1 MRSVASSTWCALLI
15 VGLLAAWPV
24 LVAAQL
30 PTARL
35 LSIFPAGGRAGSE
48 LELTLTLG
56 VDLEGATQLRFSHPG
71 ITAVQKLAPVEGQ
84 PNPQP
89 VPNQFLVKIAP
100 DVPPGLYE
108 VRVAGGAYGVTNP
121 RAFVVSNLVEVTET
135 EPNNS
140 LAQANEVP
148 LGAWINGR
156 SEPARDVDYFR
167 FAAKAGQKL
176 IVDCWAERI
185 DSRMDGT
192 LEIFDPDGRQLAQS
206 RDVERHD
213 PVLVF
218 QVPADG
224 QYVLK
229 VYDFQYQGASEFVY
243 RVSVS
248 DAPHID
254 FIFPPSGRPGTK
266 ATYTLYGANLP
277 GSQPAEGVSLA
288 GRPLEKLN
296 VEIELPDDDV
306 SRVTRNWE
314 APVFATEALLDAAT
328 YKLGSPAGSSN
339 PVSILL
345 AAHDVV
351 AEQEPNDATPQRM
364 TIPSEIVG
372 QFGQAGDN
380 DVFEF
385 EARKDQAIWID
396 VYSHR
401 LGLPTDPLLVVQ
413 QVAVDDKGAETVKE
427 LVAQDDPGTNVGALD
442 FNTTTSDPVL
452 RFVAPADGKYRVV
465 LRDLYGENRG
475 GPELIYRLVLR
486 GDEPDFRLIALSEFP
501 LNGQQAPMIWTNR
514 LAKGGTDS
522 LRLYALRTD
531 GFNGEIEVRVEGL
544 PEGVTCP
551 PAYLG
556 PGQSTVSLVFSA
568 TEQVADFV
576 GPLKITG
583 RAKLGDQDVV
593 REARAAAIVWG
604 PATRPTTTR
613 LIRGIDLAVA
623 GTAPYR
629 VDVTPAEITL
639 PQSRLASFEV
649 KATRRG
655 DFAGALALT
664 PTPIVG
670 VQGEAVNLPADQQQ
684 AAAFL
689 FFQSDLAPGR
699 YTFDVRS
706 STQVPFTKKPDG
718 SDKQPLNVNE
728 ASSPVTVTIVPGPLV
743 IEPQVPNKGNL
754 KAGATIEVPIKLV
767 RRNGFAGPVTLD
779 LLLNGA
785 AGLTAAA
792 VVVPADQDQAKL
804 AIVVAA
810 DAAEGPRPH
819 VAVRAVVD
827 QSGQMVELH
836 QPIPVVIQK

>member
-1 MRSVASSTWCALLI
+1 MRSVASSTWRALLMA
-15 VGLLAAWPV
+15 GLLAAWPA

-48 LELTLTLG
+48 LDLTLTSG
-56 VDLEGATQLRFSHPG
+56 VDLEGAAQLRFSHPG

-89 VPNQFLVKIAP
+89 VANQFQVKIAP

-108 VRVAGGAYGVTNP
+108 VRAAGGAYGVTNP
-121 RAFVVSNLVEVTET
+121 RAFVVSNLAEVAET
-135 EPNNS
+135 EPNNT

-156 SEPARDVDYFR
+156 SEPARDVDCFR

-176 IVDCWAERI
+176 VFDCWAERI
-185 DSRMDGT
+185 DSRLDGT
-192 LEIFDPDGRQLAQS
+192 LEIYGPDGRQLAQS

-213 PVLVF
+213 PVLIF

-229 VYDFQYQGASEFVY
+229 VYDFQYQGTSEFVY

-296 VEIELPDDDV
+296 VEIELPGDEV

-339 PVSILL
+339 PVSIVL
-345 AAHDVV
+345 AGHEVV
-351 AEQEPNDATPQRM
+351 TEQESNEPAPQRV
-364 TIPSEIVG
+364 TVPCETVG
-372 QFGQAGDN
+372 QFGQAGDV

-413 QVAVDDKGAETVKE
+413 QVTVDDKGAESVKE
-427 LVAQDDPGTNVGALD
+427 LVAQDDPGTNVAALD

-486 GDEPDFRLIALSEFP
+486 GDEPDFRLIALPEFP
-501 LNGQQAPMIWTNR
+501 LNGQQAPNVWTSR

-522 LRLYALRTD
+522 LRLYALRKD
-531 GFNGEIEVRVEGL
+531 GFNGEIEVLVEGL

-551 PAYLG
+551 PTYLG

-568 TEQVADFV
+568 TEQAADFV

-583 RAKLGDQDVV
+583 RAKLGEQDAV

-623 GTAPYR
+623 GSAPYR

-639 PQSRLASFEV
+639 PQSRLASFDV

-670 VQGEAVNLPADQQQ
+670 AQGEAVNLPADQQQ

-706 STQVPFTKKPDG
+706 ATQVPFTKKPDG
-718 SDKQPLNVNE
+718 SDKQPLNVND

-743 IEPQVPNKGNL
+743 IEPQVPNKGNM

-767 RRNGFAGPVTLD
+767 RRNGFAGPVMLD

-804 AIVVAA
+804 AIAVAA
-810 DAAEGPRPH
+810 DAPEGPRPH

>member
-1 MRSVASSTWCALLI
+1 MRSVASSTWRALLI
-15 VGLLAAWPV
+15 ASTLLPWPAM
-24 LVAAQL
+24 VAAQL
-30 PTARL
+30 PAARL
-35 LSIFPAGGRAGSE
+35 LSIFPPGGRAGSE
-48 LELTLTLG
+48 LDFTLTAG
-56 VDLEGATQLRFSHPG
+56 VDLEGVAQLRFSHPG

-84 PNPQP
+84 PTPQP
-89 VPNQFLVKIAP
+89 VANQFQVKIAP

-108 VRVAGGAYGVTNP
+108 VRAAGGAYWVTNP
-121 RAFVVSNLVEVTET
+121 RAFVVSDLVEVAET

-140 LAQANEVP
+140 IAQANEVP

-176 IVDCWAERI
+176 VFDCWAERI
-185 DSRMDGT
+185 DSRMDAT
-192 LEIFDPDGRQLAQS
+192 LELYGPEGRLLAQS
-206 RDVERHD
+206 RDVDRHD
-213 PVLVF
+213 PLLVF
-218 QVPADG
+218 NVPADG

-229 VYDFQYQGASEFVY
+229 VFDFQYQGSSEFVY

-254 FIFPPSGRPGTK
+254 FVFPPCGRPGTK

-277 GSQPAEGVSLA
+277 GSQLAEGVLIA
-288 GRPLEKLN
+288 GRPLERLN
-296 VEIELPDDDV
+296 VEIELPGDDV

-328 YKLGSPAGSSN
+328 YRLGSPAGSSN
-339 PVSILL
+339 PVSIVL
-345 AAHDVV
+345 AGHEVV
-351 AEQEPNDATPQRM
+351 AEQESNDAAPQRV
-364 TIPSEIVG
+364 TVPSECVG
-372 QFGQAGDN
+372 QFGKAGDI

-385 EARKDQAIWID
+385 EVRKDQAIWID

-401 LGLPTDPLLVVQ
+401 LGLPTDPLLVLQ
-413 QVAVDDKGAETVKE
+413 QVVVDDKGVETVTE
-427 LVAQDDPGTNVGALD
+427 LIVQDDPGTNVGALD
-442 FNTTTSDPVL
+442 FNTNTSDPVL
-452 RFVAPADGKYRVV
+452 RFVPPADGRCRVV

-486 GDEPDFRLIALSEFP
+486 GDEPDFRLIALPEYP
-501 LNGQQAPMIWTNR
+501 INGQQAPTVWTSR

-522 LRLYALRTD
+522 LRLYALRKD
-531 GFNGEIEVRVEGL
+531 GFNGEIEVLVEGL

-551 PAYLG
+551 PTYLG
-556 PGQSTVSLVFSA
+556 PGQATVSLVLSA
-568 TEQVADFV
+568 TEQAADFV
-576 GPLKITG
+576 GPLRITG
-583 RAKLGDQDVV
+583 RAKLGELDVV
-593 REARAAAIVWG
+593 RVARPAAIVW
-604 PATRPTTTR
+604 PLATRPTTTR
-613 LIRGIDLAVA
+613 LIRAIDLAVA

-629 VDVTPAEITL
+629 VDVVPAEITL
-639 PQSRLASFEV
+639 PQSRLASFEI

-684 AAAFL
+684 ATVFQ

-706 STQVPFTKKPDG
+706 ATQVPFTKKPDG
-718 SDKQPLNVNE
+718 SDKQPLNVND
-728 ASSPVTVTIVPGPLV
+728 ASSPVTVAIVPGPLV
-743 IEPQVPNKGNL
+743 IDPQVPNKGQM
-754 KAGATIEVPIKLV
+754 KAGSTIEVPVKV
-767 RRNGFAGPVTLD
+767 ARRNGFAGPVTLD

-785 AGLTAAA
+785 AGLAAAA

-804 AIVVAA
+804 TIQVAA

-819 VAVRAVVD
+819 VALRAVVD

>member
-1 MRSVASSTWCALLI
+1 M
-15 VGLLAAWPV
+15 
-24 LVAAQL
+24 VAAQL
-30 PTARL
+30 PAARL

-48 LELTLTLG
+48 LDFTLTSG
-56 VDLEGATQLRFSHPG
+56 VDLEGAGQLRFSHPG

-84 PNPQP
+84 PTPQP
-89 VPNQFLVKIAP
+89 VANQFQVKIAA

-108 VRVAGGAYGVTNP
+108 VRAAGGAYGVTNP
-121 RAFVVSNLVEVTET
+121 RAFVVSDLAEVAET

-148 LGAWINGR
+148 FGSWINGR
-156 SEPARDVDYFR
+156 SEPGRDVDYFR

-176 IVDCWAERI
+176 VFDCWAERI
-185 DSRMDGT
+185 DSRMDAT
-192 LEIFDPDGRQLAQS
+192 LELYGPDGRQLAQS

-213 PVLVF
+213 PVLIF

-229 VYDFQYQGASEFVY
+229 VFDFQYQGSSEFVY

-254 FIFPPSGRPGTK
+254 FVFPPSGRPGTK

-277 GSQPAEGVSLA
+277 GSQPAEGLSIA

-296 VEIELPDDDV
+296 VEIELPADDV
-306 SRVTRNWE
+306 SRATRNWE

-328 YKLGSPAGSSN
+328 YKLASSAGSSN
-339 PVSILL
+339 PISIVL
-345 AAHDVV
+345 AHHDVV
-351 AEQEPNDATPQRM
+351 AEQEPNDAAPQRV
-364 TIPSEIVG
+364 TIPCEIVG
-372 QFGQAGDN
+372 QFGKPGDI

-385 EARKDQAIWID
+385 EAHKDQAIWFD

-401 LGLPTDPLLVVQ
+401 LGLPTDPLLVLQ
-413 QVAVDDKGAETVKE
+413 QVVVDDKGVETVTE
-427 LVAQDDPGTNVGALD
+427 VVVQDDPGTNVGGLD
-442 FNTTTSDPVL
+442 FNTTTADPVL
-452 RFVAPADGKYRVV
+452 RFAHKLPVDGRYRVV

-475 GPELIYRLVLR
+475 GPELFYRMVLR
-486 GDEPDFRLIALSEFP
+486 GDEPDFRLIALPEYP
-501 LNGQQAPMIWTNR
+501 LNGQQAPTTWTSR

-522 LRLYALRTD
+522 LRLYALRKD
-531 GFNGEIEVRVEGL
+531 GFNGEIEVLVEGL

-551 PAYLG
+551 PTYLG

-568 TEQVADFV
+568 TEQAADFV

-583 RAKLGDQDVV
+583 RAKLGEQDVV
-593 REARAAAIVWG
+593 RVARPAAIVWG

-613 LIRGIDLAVA
+613 LVRGIDLAVA
-623 GTAPYR
+623 GTAPFK
-629 VDVTPAEITL
+629 VDVAPAEITL
-639 PQSRLASFEV
+639 PQGRLASFDI

-655 DFAGALALT
+655 DFAGVLALT

-670 VQGEAVNLPADQQQ
+670 VQGEAVSIPADQQQ
-684 AAAFL
+684 ATLFQ

-699 YTFDVRS
+699 YTFVVRS
-706 STQVPFTKKPDG
+706 ATQVPFTKKPDG
-718 SDKQPLNVNE
+718 SDKQPLNVND

-743 IEPQVPNKGNL
+743 IEPQVPNKGEM
-754 KAGATIEVPIKLV
+754 KAGATIEVPVKVV

-836 QPIPVVIQK
+836 QLIPVVIQK